1 MKTIQRLA
9 LAVIALASLAYGQGS
24 NGNNFGGGGGSGV
37 TITNVAGL
45 ASVAGKT
52 KGTIAVVTDGNSAT
66 DCTVGGGSNLVT
78 CQYNGSTWSQLV
90 ASSSGGTA
98 FSAITG
104 STNSTAAMVCST
116 GCSIAVRGSGTNQST
131 SLTGTPSI
139 TINALTAT
147 TINGAAFSGTF
158 SGAPT
163 FSGNIAFTGT
173 PTFSNTLALN
183 TSGTS
188 GGLTGTPS
196 ITVNALSATTINGAA
211 LSGTF
216 TGTPTFSGNVA
227 FSGTPTFSNTLA
239 LNTSGNA
246 GTSTTA
252 ANLTG
257 CTGTATGDICY
268 YNSGWTRLAGNAS
281 GTKFLQETS
290 AGAISWA
297 TGGSAPSLDQVTG
310 SAAQATGTETAAGHQ
325 YTFAGV
331 ETSNLTAP
339 FSFTNANSTNNNT
352 SIGLLAGVTG
362 YLDRRHCS
370 SLLRR
375 FGHGRFGRFLLSGGS
390 VSNGTYTVG
399 TKEASIG
406 ATGNL
411 ALAGSLT
418 TNSATNVCGSS
429 SPCIGGVEGATG
441 PTPTATDDFLFM
453 SSTNHC
459 IEGSY
464 NAGALGCIP
473 LGPTTAPTSGQI
485 AKWGSNFTQ
494 TGIDFPE
501 TLFIPAANCNN
512 TTAGAGW
519 SIPSGGTVTCRA
531 GTNNLGGYIAITDT
545 SSTFAQFTLAIPF
558 DWDSATLPYIR
569 FQLAYPGTDGG
580 SAHTIIPQVK
590 VACTTATSG
599 VSDDPSFQTAHS
611 SSTITLSS
619 ATANFFFSTSNVQF
633 NSTDMTGCVAGG
645 LMIVQV
651 GRATDTATS
660 AANFYGATVTF
671 PRLLTVQA
679 N

>member
-1 MKTIQRLA
+1 MKRFAVVGFLLLAAGMAFAQGDAPVIGVLTASATACQPSTNTTACVFLPVNKTINT
-9 LAVIALASLAYGQGS
+9 VGVSLAGTFSGTFQFEGS
-24 NGNNFGGGGGSGV
+24 VDAGATWASVSAFPAASTTSVTSATGTGTWTIVSAGFSYIRVRCSTYASGSATATLNPSQAIAAGSGGGGGNGV
-37 TITNVAGL
+37 TITTVAGL
-45 ASVAGKT
+45 ASVPGKT
-52 KGTIAVVTDGNSAT
+52 NGTIAVVTNGNSAT

-104 STNSTAAMVCST
+104 STNTTAAMICST
-116 GCSIAVRGSGTNQST
+116 GCSIAVSGSGTNQST

-257 CTGTATGDICY
+257 CTGSATGDICY

-331 ETSNLTAP
+331 ETSNLDAP
-339 FSFTNANSTNNNT
+339 FTFLQHELNKQQHKYWASRGCGRDINRRNWNAC
-352 SIGLLAGVTG
+352 V
-362 YLDRRHCS
+362 RC
-370 SLLRR
+370 
-375 FGHGRFGRFLLSGGS
+375 FGHGRPGRFLLGRIGFKRNLHGWNQRGQHRGDWEPISGRFTDHKFCYQRLRIIQS
-390 VSNGTYTVG
+390 LHRWRRR
-399 TKEASIG
+399 
-406 ATGNL
+406 GNW
-411 ALAGSLT
+411 A
-418 TNSATNVCGSS
+418 
-429 SPCIGGVEGATG
+429 
-441 PTPTATDDFLFM
+441 D
-453 SSTNHC
+453 
-459 IEGSY
+459 
-464 NAGALGCIP
+464 
-473 LGPTTAPTSGQI
+473 
-485 AKWGSNFTQ
+485 
-494 TGIDFPE
+494 
-501 TLFIPAANCNN
+501 
-512 TTAGAGW
+512 
-519 SIPSGGTVTCRA
+519 
-531 GTNNLGGYIAITDT
+531 
-545 SSTFAQFTLAIPF
+545 
-558 DWDSATLPYIR
+558 
-569 FQLAYPGTDGG
+569 
-580 SAHTIIPQVK
+580 
-590 VACTTATSG
+590 
-599 VSDDPSFQTAHS
+599 AHS
-611 SSTITLSS
+611 
-619 ATANFFFSTSNVQF
+619 
-633 NSTDMTGCVAGG
+633 
-645 LMIVQV
+645 
-651 GRATDTATS
+651 
-660 AANFYGATVTF
+660 Y
-671 PRLLTVQA
+671 
-679 N
+679 